1 MADKF
6 QADAIDMPLTHE
18 PMFVADMPS
27 AVRLILVADGYPID
41 VNSNWTNT
49 AIEKSSAEEPMFV
62 HNTRPSPVIRSKLQH

>member
-6 QADAIDMPLTHE
+6 EADAFDMPLTHE
-18 PMFVADMPS
+18 PTFVADMPS
-27 AVRLILVADGYPID
+27 AVNLILVADGYPID